1 MTVAIDPKAGTHFV
15 GKIFVKPHACDRAT
29 EHFGV
34 DRKDAPIWV
43 MDRLRKAS
51 LISAHVIDEFGN
63 PARMFGYQR
72 IVFIVHPTEQ
82 TVVTIYPQYKANE
95 VIRNPIER
103 IIQRTIRTAERKVQ
117 RETKRIN
124 IAKAELAMERA
135 GYELRLA
142 KTDSVKVIADMNERI
157 ASIDA
162 KVAAFDRELFEL
174 QREKTNLMKSVV
186 AYI

>member
-1 MTVAIDPKAGTHFV
+1 MIAIDPKAGTHFI
-15 GKIFVKPHACDRAT
+15 GKIFVKPHALDRAK

-34 DRKDAPIWV
+34 ERSEAPMWV

-82 TVVTIYPQYKANE
+82 TVITLYPQHKANE
-95 VIRNPIER
+95 SVRNPIER
-103 IIQRTIRTAERKVQ
+103 LIQRAMRSAERKEQ
-117 RETKRIN
+117 RERKRIN
-124 IAKAELAMERA
+124 IAKAELAIERA
-135 GYELRLA
+135 SYELRRA
-142 KTDSVKVIADMNERI
+142 KSDSVKVIADMNEKI
-157 ASIDA
+157 ANIDA
-162 KVAAFDRELFEL
+162 KISELDSELFEI

>member
-1 MTVAIDPKAGTHFV
+1 MSIAIDPKAGTHFI
-15 GKIFVKPHACDRAT
+15 GKIFVKPHALDRAV

-34 DRKDAPIWV
+34 DRAQAPMWV

-63 PARMFGYQR
+63 AGRMFGYQR

-82 TVVTIYPQYKANE
+82 TVVTLYPQHKANE
-95 VIRNPIER
+95 NVRNPIER
-103 IIQRTIRTAERKVQ
+103 LIQRTIRSAERKEQ
-117 RETKRIN
+117 REIKRIN
-124 IAKAELAMERA
+124 IARAELAIERA

-142 KTDSVKVIADMNERI
+142 KTDSVKVIGDMNERI
-157 ASIDA
+157 AQIDA
-162 KVAAFDRELFEL
+162 TLSGLERELFEI

-186 AYI
+186 AYV